1 MLKSNDKSN
10 ERWKDLPW
18 KSIEK
23 EVWQQQLQIYKATR
37 DENIQLTRKLQK
49 RLVKSYKAKLLAVK
63 KISQDNRG
71 RKISGIDKKVVETSY
86 NRFQLVNNLAIVSSA
101 FPLRRVWIPKPGK
114 TEKRLFGLP
123 TIRDRALQALFK
135 LAIEPE
141 WEAKFEPNN
150 YGFRPGRSCHDA
162 TKAIAQ
168 FLHQKPRYVL
178 YAEITKSFDKIN
190 HDKLLDKLGYTG
202 SFRRQILYWL
212 KSGVLNKDVFYETDT
227 GIPQRDV
234 ISPLLANIAL
244 HGLEEH
250 LTEFIQTLKI
260 PDTGRTKRRWME
272 RSRKISSFG
281 IIRYADDFVVLHEQ
295 KWVVLALKT
304 EVIRFLKSVG
314 LYLNKTKTQLKHT
327 LILQNDDTKEEGLDG
342 NIGFD
347 FIGFTFRHFHSKYR
361 SAFDSKGRPL
371 GHKLLIY
378 PSKEKYQLHQ
388 KKLREIIFKQGK
400 ALNQEALIKK
410 LNPVISGWSRYFGV
424 SDANSMHIL
433 SKMDQ
438 VLFLQLQRWA
448 YRRSKK
454 GKKESVRKYWK
465 KSKNKN
471 WIFATENQTLIRH
484 TDYSNPITKYV
495 KVKADSSPFNGETIY
510 WTKRLRTNPLLSIR
524 VRKLLSLQQGKCK
537 FCNVTFKDGDIMEVD
552 HIIPSTHGGKDYYN
566 NLQLL
571 HGHCHDTKTAQD
583 IVKYSQ
589 TWSRESKISE

>member
-10 ERWKDLPW
+10 ERWNDLPW
-18 KSIEK
+18 KEIEK

-37 DENIQLTRKLQK
+37 DGNIQLTRKLQK
-49 RLVKSYKAKLLAVK
+49 RLVNSYKAKLLAVK
-63 KISQDNRG
+63 RGTQDNRG
-71 RKISGIDKKVVETSY
+71 RKTSGIDKKVADTSCT
-86 NRFQLVNNLAIVSSA
+86 RFQLVNNLAIASPA
-101 FPLRRVWIPKPGK
+101 LPLGRVWIPKPGR
-114 TEKRLFGLP
+114 TEKTPLGIP
-123 TIRDRALQALFK
+123 TIRDRALQALLK

-141 WEAKFEPNN
+141 WEAKFEPNS

-178 YAEITKSFDKIN
+178 NANIAKCFDKID
-190 HDKLLDKLGYTG
+190 HEKLLDKFGYTG

-212 KSGVLNKDVFYETDT
+212 KSGVLDKNVFSETDAGT
-227 GIPQRDV
+227 PQGDE
-234 ISPLLANIAL
+234 ICALLANIAL
-244 HGLEEH
+244 HGLEEY

-260 PDTGRTKRRWME
+260 PDTGRAKRRLME
-272 RSRKISSFG
+272 KSRKISSFG
-281 IIRYADDFVVLHEQ
+281 IIRYADNFVVLHEQ

-304 EVIRFLKSVG
+304 EVIRFLKSIG
-314 LYLNKTKTQLKHT
+314 LELSETKTCLTHT
-327 LILQNDDTKEEGLDG
+327 LTLQNDDTKEEGFDG

-347 FIGFTFRHFHSKYR
+347 FLGFTFRHFHSKYC
-361 SAFDSKGRPL
+361 SAFDSKGRSL

-378 PSKEKYQLHQ
+378 PSKEKCQLHR
-388 KKLREIIFKQGK
+388 KKLHEIIFKQGK
-400 ALNQEALIKK
+400 ALSQEALIKK

-454 GKKESVRKYWK
+454 GKKESVNKYWRK
-465 KSKNKN
+465 IKNRN
-471 WIFATENQTLIRH
+471 WVFATENETLVRH
-484 TDYSNPITKYV
+484 SDYSNPIRQYV
-495 KVKADSSPFNGETIY
+495 KVKSDSSPFNGETIY
-510 WTKRLRTNPLLSIR
+510 WKKRLRTNPLLSIR
-524 VRKLLSLQQGKCK
+524 VSKLLSLQQAKCK
-537 FCNVTFKDGDIMEVD
+537 FCNATFKDGDIMEVD
-552 HIIPSTHGGKDYYN
+552 HIIPTAHGGKDYYN

-589 TWSRESKISE
+589 TLLRESKISE